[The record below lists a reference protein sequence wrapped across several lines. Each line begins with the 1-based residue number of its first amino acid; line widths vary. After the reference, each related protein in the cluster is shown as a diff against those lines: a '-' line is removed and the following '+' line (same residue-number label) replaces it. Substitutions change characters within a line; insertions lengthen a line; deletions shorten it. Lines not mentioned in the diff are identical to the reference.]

1 MKPPVTTRK
10 LTTLSL
16 LAAIA
21 LALYAVESALPPH
34 CPDPGHQA
42 GAFQYNNACCSME
55 IFRKRRLFRASG
67 ADPFSDHVLRAGHEP
82 PVQPVWWYTLPVCH
96 AACEAAVAWEL
107 PVPRKH
113 DRCCFSQSGADW
125 SGVSADFRS
134 RRACL
139 SAVFAS
145 QRSGDRSVHWSLCP
159 LYASLPSVISTGS
172 SASICATV
180 L

>member
-21 LALYAVESALPPH
+21 LALYAVESALPPIV
-34 CPDPGHQA
+34 PIPGIKLGLSNIITLVVLWKYSAKDAFFVLLVRILLATMFFGQA
-42 GAFQYNNACCSME
+42 MSLLYSLSGGILC
-55 IFRKRRLFRASG
+55 LF
-67 ADPFSDHVLRAGHEP
+67 
-82 PVQPVWWYTLPVCH
+82 
-96 AACEAAVAWEL
+96 VAWEL

-125 SGVSADFRS
+125 CCVFTDFRS

-139 SAVFAS
+139 SAVFTVK
-145 QRSGDRSVHWSLCP
+145 RSGDRSVHRSLCP
-159 LYASLPSVISTGS
+159 FYASLPSVRSTGS

>member
-21 LALYAVESALPPH
+21 LALYAVESALPPLSRS
-34 CPDPGHQA
+34 GHQA

-55 IFRKRRLFRASG
+55 IFRKRRLFVLLVRILLATMFFGQAMSLLYSLSGGILCLFAMLLVKLLLHGNYLFLASMTG
-67 ADPFSDHVLRAGHEP
+67 AVFTIWGRLVLLF
-82 PVQPVWWYTLPVCH
+82 T
-96 AACEAAVAWEL
+96 
-107 PVPRKH
+107 
-113 DRCCFSQSGADW
+113 
-125 SGVSADFRS
+125 DFRS

-145 QRSGDRSVHWSLCP
+145 QRSGDRSVHRSLCP
-159 LYASLPSVISTGS
+159 LYASLPSVRSTGS

>member
-21 LALYAVESALPPH
+21 LALYAVESALAPH

-42 GAFQYNNACCSME
+42 GAFQYNNTCCSME

-67 ADPFSDHVLRAGHEP
+67 ADPFSDHVLRAGHES
-82 PVQPVWWYTLPVCH
+82 PVQPVRRYTLPVCH
-96 AACEAAVAWEL
+96 VACEAAVAWEL

-113 DRCCFSQSGADW
+113 DRCCFSQSWADW
-125 SGVSADFRS
+125 SCVFTDFRS
-134 RRACL
+134 RCAGL
-139 SAVFAS
+139 SPFLLL
-145 QRSGDRSVHWSLCP
+145 SGLVTGLFIGLCARFT
-159 LYASLPSVISTGS
+159 LRFLP
-172 SASICATV
+172 
-180 L
+180 